1 MTVTVTDVVGLFDKN
16 FKQLVPEGR
25 PLKATVTQP
34 SKVMEHPL
42 ETGAT
47 VADHRVFQP
56 VEIELTLVIPFVN
69 FQRLRAIH
77 KQAETITVR
86 TNAGTFENMVIETLP
101 HDETTDVFDKIATAV
116 KLREVVFVDTQFQAL
131 PPKAAGGK
139 GNRNTSTAKKG
150 SQSGKPASATTQRKA
165 SVLYGLLGLGG
176 GG

>member
-1 MTVTVTDVVGLFDKN
+1 MTVTVTDVVGLFDKD

-69 FQRLRAIH
+69 FQRLRAIY

-131 PPKAAGGK
+131 GK
-139 GNRNTSTAKKG
+139 KYGRNSSTAKKG

-165 SVLYGLLGLGG
+165 SVLYGLLGFGG